1 MTGTNPAA
9 GGNTGSM
16 PTTATDL
23 RYGRRGGGWL
33 PADYREHREDRHCPV
48 CDGLLT
54 VGQDVHQACAVVDDV
69 PTLFDPAP

>member
-1 MTGTNPAA
+1 V
-9 GGNTGSM
+9 

-33 PADYREHREDRHCPV
+33 PPGYTEHREDRHCPV

-54 VGQDVHQACAVVDDV
+54 CGQDVHRQCEADV
-69 PTLFDPAP
+69 LELFPGT